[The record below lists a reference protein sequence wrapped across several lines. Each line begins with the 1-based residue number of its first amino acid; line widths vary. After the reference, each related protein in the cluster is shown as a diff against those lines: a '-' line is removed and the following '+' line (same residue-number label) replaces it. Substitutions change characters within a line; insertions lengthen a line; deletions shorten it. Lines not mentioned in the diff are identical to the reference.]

1 MKLLCQK
8 KPQQMFSEVTQRLG
22 VVRICDHILYEAHD
36 VVYVDGRS
44 VGFLGFSNR
53 TSKYKDGKPF

>member
-1 MKLLCQK
+1 
-8 KPQQMFSEVTQRLG
+8 MFSEVTQRLG